1 MFKRNKLLFF
11 FTVQKKLQ
19 LTSLENEGTVQLE
32 EISDIIGIN
41 DMSTALTDL
50 RKENKE
56 VKKGNDLPLKKDE
69 WSVQS
74 KLPFEM
80 RNGGGDEQEEV
91 KPTLHMDNAENM
103 EIPIGDTV
111 QSNSSESA
119 MEAQDHQLES
129 KTTEQALASVEKI
142 TFSTQNEKEPVE
154 DTVPDCDEL
163 EDLNTAKDQ
172 VKHSMTEATTDATSS
187 PQQGDD
193 VVTDGKE
200 NDKGITADS
209 KKDEIKTTSNG
220 GSETVYLITY
230 LLCERAIAQCTI
242 VQCTCCT
249 VSRHQLYS

>member
-11 FTVQKKLQ
+11 FTVQKKLL

-32 EISDIIGIN
+32 EISDVIGIS
-41 DMSTALTDL
+41 DMSTTLTDL

-56 VKKGNDLPLKKDE
+56 VKKGNDVPLKKDE

-74 KLPFEM
+74 KIPFEM
-80 RNGGGDEQEEV
+80 RTGGGDEQEEV
-91 KPTLHMDNAENM
+91 KPTLHMDNAESM
-103 EIPIGDTV
+103 EIPIEDTV
-111 QSNSSESA
+111 QCNSSESA
-119 MEAQDHQLES
+119 MEAEDHQLES
-129 KTTEQALASVEKI
+129 KTTEQVLASVEKI
-142 TFSTQNEKEPVE
+142 TLSTQNEKEPVE

-172 VKHSMTEATTDATSS
+172 NKYTMTEATTGTTSS
-187 PQQGDD
+187 PPLGDD

-220 GSETVYLITY
+220 GSETVY
-230 LLCERAIAQCTI
+230 
-242 VQCTCCT
+242 
-249 VSRHQLYS
+249 